1 MARLRGRNV
10 NGWAWIAAWIA
21 AGIAAVAMAACVPAA
36 PAGSSLGAAA
46 TAGAP
51 AVADMAR
58 TPISLGVGYV
68 PTVQFAP
75 LYVGIDKGFYAEE
88 GLDVS
93 LAYGY
98 ENDYIKLVGMNESQF
113 MIGSGDQVVIGRSQG
128 LPVRSVLTWWTRY
141 PVVAMA
147 KADSGIVSPADLA
160 GKRIGIPGP
169 FGANYVAYRGILEAA
184 GLSEQDVKTESI
196 GFTQAAALM
205 AGTVDAAVDYA
216 VNGPVVLAAEGVN
229 TVQFGL
235 DDHVHIP
242 ANGLVTNDRLIEEKP
257 ELVGAMVRA
266 TARAIQYT
274 LDNPD
279 EAFEIVLAN
288 VPEAGGEN
296 RDINRAVYDAALL
309 YWAPAEGYAL
319 GESKIEDWDAAMQL
333 LQRIGLIAAPVEA
346 DALFTNEFLP

>member
-1 MARLRGRNV
+1 MWVWVAAV
-10 NGWAWIAAWIA
+10 MAAWT
-21 AGIAAVAMAACVPAA
+21 VAACALAA
-36 PAGSSLGAAA
+36 PAGIPPGEAA
-46 TAGAP
+46 TASAP
-51 AVADMAR
+51 PAADTAL
-58 TPISLGVGYV
+58 TAISLGVGYV

-93 LAYGY
+93 LAYGF

-113 MIGSGDQVVIGRSQG
+113 MIGSGDQVVMGRSQG

-147 KADSGIVSPADLA
+147 KADSGIVSPGDLA

-216 VNGPVVLAAEGVN
+216 VNGPVVLAAEGVE

-235 DDHVHIP
+235 DDYLHIP
-242 ANGLVTNDRLIEEKP
+242 ANGLVTNDQMIEEQP

-274 LDNPD
+274 LNNPE
-279 EAFEIVLAN
+279 EAFEITLAN

-296 RDINRAVYDAALL
+296 RAINRAVYDAALL
-309 YWAPAEGYAL
+309 YWSPVEGSAL
-319 GESKIEDWDAAMQL
+319 GASKAEDWDGAVQL
-333 LQRIGLIAAPVEA
+333 LQRIGLIAGPVEV